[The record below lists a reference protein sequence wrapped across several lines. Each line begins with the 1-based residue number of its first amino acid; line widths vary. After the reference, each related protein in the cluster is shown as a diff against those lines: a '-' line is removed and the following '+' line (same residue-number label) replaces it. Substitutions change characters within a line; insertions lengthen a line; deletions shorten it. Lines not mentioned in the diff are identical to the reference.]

1 MKAPVKMIQL
11 IAFCLLL
18 PMAALAQSAPTQSTP
33 ADGPMKMHSMHGGPM
48 GKWWKDSET
57 VKKLNLSDAQVT
69 QLDKLVSDQHQ
80 QMMALGQNMEAESTK
95 LKGLLNTEHLDDTL
109 INAQVEQV
117 MAARAKMEHQFTQ
130 LLLETRKVLTIE
142 QWRQLEAMHPMH
154 DHMKHFMHGGPGGD
168 GVPPP
173 PDGF

>member
-1 MKAPVKMIQL
+1 M
-11 IAFCLLL
+11 
-18 PMAALAQSAPTQSTP
+18 
-33 ADGPMKMHSMHGGPM
+33 
-48 GKWWKDSET
+48 

-117 MAARAKMEHQFTQ
+117 MAARAKMERQFTQ

-168 GVPPP
+168 GPPPP